1 MTKAQDLTDKALQTF
16 DDLQAQVDHIVDE
29 IEAND
34 FGDSSSLLLT
44 KLYNIDKKLL
54 DIYMDLEDTYSL
66 VENLKLAP

>member
-44 KLYNIDKKLL
+44 KLYNIDKKLH